1 MQKSRRNFLGILA
14 GALAAPIVVRSGLLM
29 PVRWYAELTVA
40 KPVDA
45 WMVSEM
51 YEGVDGK
58 AIMRL
63 IKAYHDA
70 ALSVRLPSVPPPES
84 LITFVTER
92 AAFQPRQSM
101 TINATVEMSLR
112 DLVTFEPGDMVN
124 FDDKTGKMMMVE
136 AMPRIPYGHT

>member
-1 MQKSRRNFLGILA
+1 MLTSRRNFLGILA
-14 GALAAPIVVRSGLLM
+14 GAIAAPIVVRSGLLM

-63 IKAYHDA
+63 VKAYHEA
-70 ALSVRLPSVPPPES
+70 ALSVQLPSVPPPRS
-84 LITFVTER
+84 LITFVYDGM
-92 AAFQPRQSM
+92 QGNPVSKM
-101 TINATVEMSLR
+101 TINATVEMSMR
-112 DLVTFEPGDMVN
+112 DLIRYSPGDMVN
-124 FDDKTGKMMMVE
+124 FEEKTGRMIMVE
-136 AMPRIPYGHT
+136 AMPRVPHEYT